1 MELLKI
7 KRQDKGI
14 TSVQMARY
22 LGIRKETYSRKE
34 NGHKK
39 FTNAEKILS
48 WTIIRFFSILS
59 ICGTPVFTN
68 GIFLVEI
75 LVNNNQPKFNCF
87 G

>member
-34 NGHKK
+34 NGHRG
-39 FTNAEKILS
+39 FTNAEKIALS
-48 WTIIRFFSILS
+48 VILNLKKQDMIDIFGREII
-59 ICGTPVFTN
+59 
-68 GIFLVEI
+68 
-75 LVNNNQPKFNCF
+75 
-87 G
+87 

>member
-1 MELLKI
+1 MNLLKI

-39 FTNAEKILS
+39 CTNAEKIALS
-48 WTIIRFFSILS
+48 VILNLKDQDILDIFAS
-59 ICGTPVFTN
+59 ELMWVF
-68 GIFLVEI
+68 
-75 LVNNNQPKFNCF
+75 
-87 G
+87 

>member
-34 NGHKK
+34 NGHRG
-39 FTNAEKILS
+39 FTNAEKIALS
-48 WTIIRFFSILS
+48 VILNLKDQD
-59 ICGTPVFTN
+59 ILD
-68 GIFLVEI
+68 IFGSELI
-75 LVNNNQPKFNCF
+75 
-87 G
+87 

>member
-14 TSVQMARY
+14 TSVQMSRY

-39 FTNAEKILS
+39 FTNAEKIALS
-48 WTIIRFFSILS
+48 VILNLKKQDM
-59 ICGTPVFTN
+59 ID
-68 GIFLVEI
+68 IFGREVI
-75 LVNNNQPKFNCF
+75 
-87 G
+87 